1 MAFLKN
7 IEKKFF
13 ERYLS
18 VRYNDSLWDLTAIT
32 LTHLS
37 KRDGVEFKVSATP
50 ESVKKKLVTTYMRG
64 N

>member
-1 MAFLKN
+1 MTFLKN
-7 IEKKFF
+7 IEKNFF
-13 ERYLS
+13 ESYLA
-18 VRYNDSLWDLTAIT
+18 VRDNDSLWDLTAIT

>member
-1 MAFLKN
+1 MEFFKS

-13 ERYLS
+13 ENYLA
-18 VRYNDSLWDLTAIT
+18 VRDNDSLWDLTAIT

-37 KRDGVEFKVSATP
+37 KRDGVEFRVSATP